1 LAPRRS
7 PALPDLATAHE
18 QGLNDFDADVWTA
31 FFLPKGT
38 PSTIV
43 QRLAHATSDALDAPA
58 VHQRFADLGLR
69 VARPDYAAH
78 KHPKVLE
85 WLAHHPRFVFHFIP
99 TSASWLN
106 AVEGLFATL
115 TKRRLKRGV
124 FRSIQ
129 ELKHAIHSFIADT
142 NAKPKP
148 FIWTKDPD
156 KIIAAAKRG
165 HQVLDSI
172 H

>member
-1 LAPRRS
+1 MRRLCTNAS
-7 PALPDLATAHE
+7 
-18 QGLNDFDADVWTA
+18 
-31 FFLPKGT
+31 
-38 PSTIV
+38 
-43 QRLAHATSDALDAPA
+43 RTSDCASLGRTTPRTSIPKLWNGSLTTRALS
-58 VHQRFADLGLR
+58 
-69 VARPDYAAH
+69 
-78 KHPKVLE
+78 
-85 WLAHHPRFVFHFIP
+85 FHFIP

>member
-1 LAPRRS
+1 MYEAPSPSGVHSFPERHRRQS
-7 PALPDLATAHE
+7 GQKKTVH
-18 QGLNDFDADVWTA
+18 V
-31 FFLPKGT
+31 
-38 PSTIV
+38 IV
-43 QRLAHATSDALDAPA
+43 DN
-58 VHQRFADLGLR
+58 
-69 VARPDYAAH
+69 YAAH

-85 WLAHHPRFVFHFIP
+85 RLARHPRFVFHFIP

-106 AVEGLFATL
+106 AAEGLFATL

-129 ELKHAIHSFIADT
+129 ELKHAIQLHCRYQCQT
-142 NAKPKP
+142 KPI
-148 FIWTKDPD
+148 IWTKDPD

-165 HQVLDSI
+165 YQVLDSI